1 MKKLSFETQYRDPKS
16 FNSCVG
22 DREVIDYAPEY
33 DENGDWHLIETGKH
47 SLYDEIQSHKDSV
60 DINKILRRFEAGEVD
75 VLQKVQGVYGDFS
88 DVPSNFAELL
98 NTVDRGREMFDS
110 LPIEIKEKFGQ
121 NFVAFMQS
129 FGSPDWLDKMGM
141 VSSEENAHAEST
153 EKEVKTDES

>member
-1 MKKLSFETQYRDPKS
+1 MKKLNFETQYRDPRP
-16 FNSCVG
+16 FNTCVG

-33 DENGDWHLIETGKH
+33 DDNGDWHLIETGKH

-60 DINKILRRFEAGEVD
+60 DINKIIRRFEAGEVD

-129 FGSPDWLDKMGM
+129 FGTDEWCSKMGM
-141 VSSEENAHAEST
+141 VSSQENAPAEQT